1 MSSAGGDFDS
11 HGSSFTFRSG
21 LFPEPPVRILGSSLP
36 TDDTEPE
43 FTEGFVLY
51 VEVDES
57 SLDSRDVGR
66 ISIVN
71 SVVLVSILDNNC
83 ELCTVVLLHFRF

>member
-1 MSSAGGDFDS
+1 M
-11 HGSSFTFRSG
+11 
-21 LFPEPPVRILGSSLP
+21 
-36 TDDTEPE
+36 
-43 FTEGFVLY
+43 LY

-71 SVVLVSILDNNC
+71 SVVLVSILDDDR
-83 ELCTVVLLHFRF
+83 EQ